1 MICNFSDLTRHPR
14 MCTCVAR
21 AHLVFDSTSRASA
34 VIAKAFGCHIL
45 AEKMAVLHVL
55 GTLVDR
61 GLR

>member
-1 MICNFSDLTRHPR
+1 

-45 AEKMAVLHVL
+45 AEKKALLHVL